1 MSGADKALS
10 HHYGRLDMHGNRIMN
25 VEPPV
30 YPNDVEVHGH
40 THTANDVGAI
50 PTTEKNQPN
59 GVPVL
64 DSLSYINNAQIP
76 IFVEQIIADQIIVNN
91 KAVELQYNIDI
102 TKPVEFIIY
111 SIDGYRSLSFVNN
124 IDYEIV
130 DNILSWEL
138 SDLHLYITEGD
149 TLYISYFKVSD

>member
-1 MSGADKALS
+1 M
-10 HHYGRLDMHGNRIMN
+10 
-25 VEPPV
+25 
-30 YPNDVEVHGH
+30 
-40 THTANDVGAI
+40 
-50 PTTEKNQPN
+50 
-59 GVPVL
+59 
-64 DSLSYINNAQIP
+64 
-76 IFVEQIIADQIIVNN
+76 
-91 KAVELQYNIDI
+91 QYNIDS